1 MNETVV
7 LEMKGIDKRFPGVHA
22 LKRCSLSLR
31 KGEVNALA
39 GENGAGKSTLMKILT
54 GIYQRD
60 EGEITYNGN
69 SVVFKN
75 PREAQEAGIAI
86 VHQELNLMNHLTAAQ
101 NIFIGRESDGF
112 FLNDKIINKK
122 TAELFKELKLN
133 IKPTEIVG
141 NLSVGKQQMIEIAK
155 AISFKSNILIL
166 DEPTAALTESETKE
180 LFRIMNEL
188 KTKGVGMIYI
198 SHRMDE
204 IFKITDRITVMRDG
218 EFIKEVK
225 TKDTNLNEIIK
236 LMVGR
241 NVSTEKKEKSN
252 VKKDA
257 ETILEVKNLKSHV
270 VKDISFDLKK
280 GEILGFAGLMGA
292 GRTEAARILFGADPK
307 ISGEIFVRGN
317 KIDVKNT
324 SDAVNAGIGYLSE
337 DRKRFGLATGLSVSE
352 NSVLA
357 HLEDFQSGL
366 LIDDKKVEIETLK
379 YVDKIKVKTPT
390 INQLIKNLSG
400 GNQQKVVIAKWL
412 IRNADIL
419 IFDEPT
425 RGIDIGAKSEIYNLM
440 NELVA
445 EGKSIIMI
453 SSELPE
459 ILRMSDR
466 VVVMCEGRLTKILNI
481 EDANQ
486 EVIMKYATD
495 RK

>member
-1 MNETVV
+1 
-7 LEMKGIDKRFPGVHA
+7 
-22 LKRCSLSLR
+22 
-31 KGEVNALA
+31 
-39 GENGAGKSTLMKILT
+39 
-54 GIYQRD
+54 
-60 EGEITYNGN
+60 
-69 SVVFKN
+69 
-75 PREAQEAGIAI
+75 
-86 VHQELNLMNHLTAAQ
+86 
-101 NIFIGRESDGF
+101 
-112 FLNDKIINKK
+112 
-122 TAELFKELKLN
+122 
-133 IKPTEIVG
+133 
-141 NLSVGKQQMIEIAK
+141 
-155 AISFKSNILIL
+155 
-166 DEPTAALTESETKE
+166 
-180 LFRIMNEL
+180 
-188 KTKGVGMIYI
+188 MIYI

-292 GRTEAARILFGADPK
+292 GRTEAARLLFGADPK

>member
-241 NVSTEKKEKSN
+241 NVSTEKKEK
-252 VKKDA
+252 
-257 ETILEVKNLKSHV
+257 
-270 VKDISFDLKK
+270 
-280 GEILGFAGLMGA
+280 
-292 GRTEAARILFGADPK
+292 
-307 ISGEIFVRGN
+307 
-317 KIDVKNT
+317 
-324 SDAVNAGIGYLSE
+324 
-337 DRKRFGLATGLSVSE
+337 
-352 NSVLA
+352 
-357 HLEDFQSGL
+357 
-366 LIDDKKVEIETLK
+366 
-379 YVDKIKVKTPT
+379 
-390 INQLIKNLSG
+390 
-400 GNQQKVVIAKWL
+400 
-412 IRNADIL
+412 
-419 IFDEPT
+419 
-425 RGIDIGAKSEIYNLM
+425 
-440 NELVA
+440 
-445 EGKSIIMI
+445 
-453 SSELPE
+453 
-459 ILRMSDR
+459 
-466 VVVMCEGRLTKILNI
+466 VM
-481 EDANQ
+481 
-486 EVIMKYATD
+486 
-495 RK
+495 

>member
-280 GEILGFAGLMGA
+280 GEILGFAG
-292 GRTEAARILFGADPK
+292 
-307 ISGEIFVRGN
+307 
-317 KIDVKNT
+317 
-324 SDAVNAGIGYLSE
+324 
-337 DRKRFGLATGLSVSE
+337 
-352 NSVLA
+352 
-357 HLEDFQSGL
+357 
-366 LIDDKKVEIETLK
+366 
-379 YVDKIKVKTPT
+379 
-390 INQLIKNLSG
+390 
-400 GNQQKVVIAKWL
+400 
-412 IRNADIL
+412 
-419 IFDEPT
+419 
-425 RGIDIGAKSEIYNLM
+425 
-440 NELVA
+440 
-445 EGKSIIMI
+445 
-453 SSELPE
+453 
-459 ILRMSDR
+459 
-466 VVVMCEGRLTKILNI
+466 
-481 EDANQ
+481 
-486 EVIMKYATD
+486 
-495 RK
+495 

>member
-188 KTKGVGMIYI
+188 KT
-198 SHRMDE
+198 R
-204 IFKITDRITVMRDG
+204 
-218 EFIKEVK
+218 
-225 TKDTNLNEIIK
+225 
-236 LMVGR
+236 
-241 NVSTEKKEKSN
+241 
-252 VKKDA
+252 A
-257 ETILEVKNLKSHV
+257 
-270 VKDISFDLKK
+270 
-280 GEILGFAGLMGA
+280 LG
-292 GRTEAARILFGADPK
+292 
-307 ISGEIFVRGN
+307 
-317 KIDVKNT
+317 
-324 SDAVNAGIGYLSE
+324 
-337 DRKRFGLATGLSVSE
+337 
-352 NSVLA
+352 
-357 HLEDFQSGL
+357 
-366 LIDDKKVEIETLK
+366 
-379 YVDKIKVKTPT
+379 
-390 INQLIKNLSG
+390 
-400 GNQQKVVIAKWL
+400 
-412 IRNADIL
+412 
-419 IFDEPT
+419 
-425 RGIDIGAKSEIYNLM
+425 
-440 NELVA
+440 
-445 EGKSIIMI
+445 
-453 SSELPE
+453 
-459 ILRMSDR
+459 
-466 VVVMCEGRLTKILNI
+466 
-481 EDANQ
+481 
-486 EVIMKYATD
+486 
-495 RK
+495 